1 MLKEQSKVVK
11 AIGQREG
18 VGDADGP
25 GNRKSIF
32 NWFSKK

>member
-11 AIGQREG
+11 KTGRRQG
-18 VGDADGP
+18 VGDPDGP
-25 GNRKSIF
+25 GNKKSIF